1 MKLETSLRTF
11 KERFVVPHMTVH
23 TPGSNTHTLNGPSSV
38 ALKITTKNPGVES
51 LFVTSSSQLF
61 DVIEGL
67 FDFADE
73 VGCKTVSGNGLWLEG
88 TNDATSK
95 VDRKTGKTV
104 WTNSPCMSVEV
115 ARAAIAKLEARD
127 AEAYFGRFDCPT
139 VRIPSTD
146 RKTGRVLTK
155 ASKASQDAKASF
167 FSKRG

>member
-1 MKLETSLRTF
+1 M
-11 KERFVVPHMTVH
+11 
-23 TPGSNTHTLNGPSSV
+23 
-38 ALKITTKNPGVES
+38 
-51 LFVTSSSQLF
+51 
-61 DVIEGL
+61 IEGL

-115 ARAAIAKLEARD
+115 ARAAIAKLEAKD

-139 VRIPSTD
+139 VRVPSTD
-146 RKTGRVLTK
+146 RKAGRVLTK
-155 ASKASQDAKASF
+155 AGKASQDAKASF